1 MTRQGNER
9 QMTDAQRQEHSR
21 LADCLERIDANLS
34 AIGARLTQ
42 YQDEI
47 QAAHD
52 HMWEARRDM
61 DHIDKIAM
69 RQSIDQ
75 MMRSSEVLR
84 AQAVKLQK
92 LRKSPWFGRFDFRR
106 DDRNETAAHYVG
118 IHDFRD
124 EETQAPWV
132 YDWRAPVSSLF
143 YDFETGPAVYE
154 APSGRISGDLTLKR
168 QFRIRES
175 RMDFMLDV
183 SVNIVDDML
192 QETLAEASDEG
203 MRNIVATIQRDQNAI
218 IRDAEAH
225 TLIIQGVAGSGKTSI
240 ALHRIAFLLYRFK
253 DTLKSSDILII
264 SPNRV
269 FADYIGNV
277 LPELGEET
285 VPEIGME
292 TLAAQLLGGA
302 LRFQTFFEQTAL
314 LLESDDRAMKERI
327 RAKATPTFL
336 RQIEA
341 YAQHLEATGFVA
353 QDITLRRRPLPGFVF
368 QTTWERLK
376 HLATAERITAAGNAV
391 IDQFEAQYAI
401 ELRKEERAVIRTALR
416 AMVRR
421 TTPRKAYAAFF
432 DWIGRPELF
441 KPEGGKLEYAD
452 VFPLIY
458 LRMLTEGV
466 ENPYAGVKHLL
477 IDEMQDYTP
486 VHYAVLAR
494 LFKCRKTILGDATQS
509 VNPLSASTPERIA
522 EVLEGARRVTL
533 NKSYRSTW
541 QIMQFALKI
550 APNPDL
556 VAMERHG
563 PEPDLTVV
571 TTRKE
576 ALARIAAAVAEFRA
590 SGHTSLALLAKTQ
603 GQAKRLHK
611 ALAEAGVEA
620 RLLDEGSTGFSTGV
634 VVTTPHLAKGLEF
647 DRVMVSDASTAVF
660 STEMDRN
667 LLYVA
672 CTRAMHRLSLISV
685 GPPSAFLDAGGQ
697 GEERRDSGRAD

>member
-1 MTRQGNER
+1 MTLDKDLETR
-9 QMTDAQRQEHSR
+9 R
-21 LADCLERIDANLS
+21 LTDCLARIDVNLGQ
-34 AIGARLTQ
+34 IGARLSD
-42 YQDEI
+42 YQRDI

-61 DHIDKIAM
+61 DHLDKVAM

-75 MMRSSEVLR
+75 MMRSSDVLR
-84 AQAVKLQK
+84 AQAKKLAK
-92 LRKSPWFGRFDFRR
+92 LRKSPYFGRFDFRR
-106 DDRNETAAHYVG
+106 QDRNETGSYYIG

-124 EETQAPWV
+124 EDTQEPWV

-143 YDFETGPAVYE
+143 YDFETGPARYE
-154 APSGRISGDLTLKR
+154 APSGTIPGDLTLKR
-168 QFRIRES
+168 QFRIRDGAME
-175 RMDFMLDV
+175 FMLDV
-183 SVNIVDDML
+183 SVNIVDDVL
-192 QETLAEASDEG
+192 QEELARASDDG
-203 MRNIVATIQRDQNAI
+203 MKNIVATIQRDQNAI

-253 DTLKSSDILII
+253 DTLSSADILII

-292 TLAAQLLGGA
+292 TLAAQILGPKI
-302 LRFQTFFEQTAL
+302 RFQSFFEQTARL
-314 LLESDDRAMKERI
+314 LDSDDQAMKERI
-327 RAKATPTFL
+327 RAKAAPEFL

-341 YAQHLEATGFVA
+341 YARHLEKTSFAPE
-353 QDITLRRRPLPGFVF
+353 DIVVRKRPLPGFVF
-368 QTTWERLK
+368 ETTWGRLGQ
-376 HLATAERITAAGNAV
+376 LDLAERIVAMGNSV
-391 IDQFEAQYAI
+391 IEQFEAQYNV
-401 ELRKEERAVIRTALR
+401 ELRKEERAVIRKAAR
-416 AMVRR
+416 GMVKR
-421 TTPRKAYAAFF
+421 TTLRKAYREFF

-441 KPEGGKLEYAD
+441 QPVGGRLEYAD

-466 ENPYAGVKHLL
+466 ENPHAGVKHLL
-477 IDEMQDYTP
+477 VDEMQDYTP
-486 VHYAVLAR
+486 VQYAVLAR

-509 VNPLSASTPERIA
+509 VNPYSASTPERIEA
-522 EVLEGARRVTL
+522 VLEGAWRVTL

-563 PEPDLTVV
+563 PDPDLAVV
-571 TTRKE
+571 GTQKD
-576 ALARIAAAVAEFRA
+576 AVARIAKAVRDFRA
-590 SGHTSLALLAKTQ
+590 SDHTSLAVLAKTQ
-603 GQAKRLHK
+603 AQATRLHG
-611 ALAEAGVEA
+611 ALTDAGVDA
-620 RLLDEGSTGFSTGV
+620 RLLEEGSAGFSTGV
-634 VVTTPHLAKGLEF
+634 VVCTPHLAKGLEF
-647 DRVMVSDASTAVF
+647 DRVIIPDASDAVF

-672 CTRAMHRLSLISV
+672 CTRAMHQLSLISV
-685 GPPSAFLDAGGQ
+685 GAPSRFLEATEGD
-697 GEERRDSGRAD
+697 RARNGTRQAV